1 MKDKTNL
8 TGLNPDNF
16 RSVIN
21 GKDTGLYILRNGS
34 GMEMCVTNYGAIV
47 LSIMAPDSHGK
58 FENVVI
64 GFDTLEEARRQS
76 KDYYIGAT
84 IGPVAGRILHGAFR
98 VGEKDYHLQLN
109 SVSNTLH
116 SGDNGFHTVVWEA
129 QQPCE
134 NQLLLRHFHA
144 DGEAGFPGNVT
155 VRMMYTLT
163 DDNGFRIDY
172 EAETDRDTLFCPT
185 NHAYFNLAGMGTP
198 TTSIEDHLV
207 RINADFYL
215 PIDMNTNNTGEVRA
229 VGDTPFDFRDYHS
242 IGERI
247 NRKDLQLLNGHG
259 YDHCFVLKKP
269 ALHEL
274 SSPPPA
280 SVRPVGAEWISIP
293 QSRGLS
299 CTPAIICRAS
309 RACMALCI
317 RVVAPSALKPSA
329 FPIHR
334 TIRISPPSYYV
345 KETFINRHVFINSV
359 RNHEKQNH
367 SLFGM
372 PAGIPPAPGTS
383 QYQPAAFVQS

>member
-185 NHAYFNLAGMGTP
+185 NHAYFNLSGEVKP
-198 TTSIEDHLV
+198 VDDHLL
-207 RINADFYL
+207 RICSDTMLDTDASFIPTGKLL
-215 PIDMNTNNTGEVRA
+215 PVEGTL
-229 VGDTPFDFRDYHS
+229 FDFTCAHA
-242 IGERI
+242 IGDNLHKHHQQLEW
-247 NRKDLQLLNGHG
+247 NRG
-259 YDHCFVLKKP
+259 YNHCYVLGEPGIMRRAAVLSHLASGRKLSVDTTLP
-269 ALHEL
+269 AVLFYSAGFL
-274 SSPPPA
+274 PG
-280 SVRPVGAEWISIP
+280 VKGKQGIP
-293 QSRGLS
+293 MLPSTGVCLETQFY
-299 CTPAIICRAS
+299 PD
-309 RACMALCI
+309 
-317 RVVAPSALKPSA
+317 APSHPA
-329 FPIHR
+329 FPSTLLR
-334 TIRISPPSYYV
+334 CGETYSYMTNY
-345 KETFINRHVFINSV
+345 KFDI
-359 RNHEKQNH
+359 
-367 SLFGM
+367 L
-372 PAGIPPAPGTS
+372 
-383 QYQPAAFVQS
+383 